1 MHLRLI
7 IAVIL
12 FPGLAGWS
20 DRDPSWPHSGP
31 MPDDAIGVPT
41 SHYVPI
47 GAGTKSYRPIEPMP
61 WGDVNKRVA
70 PPEAAPK
77 PPTPQ
82 AVPQSHDAH

>member
-12 FPGLAGWS
+12 LPVLAGWS

-31 MPDDAIGVPT
+31 MPDEVVGVPS

-77 PPTPQ
+77 PPAPQ
-82 AVPQSHDAH
+82 AEPQSHDAH